1 MWGRMYLL
9 FWKKSCFSF
18 RLPTSRLFCGFRQIF
33 FGSVVKNEFY
43 VSKENFWGKTLFSWE
58 KICFFNI
65 FGLWSIFLPLFQL
78 FGGDVKTAFQEPK
91 CFSRKISENVFCYS
105 WAWSKEIWSF
115 FEDFPA
121 GLSNFILRVH
131 RNFWG
136 IIQFSG
142 RSRFFSIIFEHSVNL
157 FWRSRHNCMLRV
169 QIQFEVKWNFPKE
182 KFLSLSDN
190 EREISRRSEKSFGR
204 ESQRQ
209 SNCSKGWLQTK
220 VCYKKIFFF
229 IAFVPWGKDFLL
241 SGKKNWQS
249 VTNAIYVFMGTVCWK
264 ILFEKF
270 LFFYGFWTFRDNI
283 PASCRKFLQTAVR
296 IAF

>member
-1 MWGRMYLL
+1 MGKNIFIVLKEILFFFSAPYIQTFLRLQAKL
-9 FWKKSCFSF
+9 FWKCCQKWIL
-18 RLPTSRLFCGFRQIF
+18 RVQRKLL
-33 FGSVVKNEFY
+33 
-43 VSKENFWGKTLFSWE
+43 GKTTFFRRKCLF
-58 KICFFNI
+58 FFNI

-78 FGGDVKTAFQEPK
+78 FGGNVKTAFQESK

-142 RSRFFSIIFEHSVNL
+142 KSRFFSIIFEHSVNL

-190 EREISRRSEKSFGR
+190 EREFSRRSEKNFGR

-220 VCYKKIFFF
+220 VCYRKIFFS
-229 IAFVPWGKDFLL
+229 IAFVPWGKGFLP
-241 SGKKNWQS
+241 SAK
-249 VTNAIYVFMGTVCWK
+249 
-264 ILFEKF
+264 
-270 LFFYGFWTFRDNI
+270 
-283 PASCRKFLQTAVR
+283 
-296 IAF
+296 